1 MIGRYKLGK
10 IEIKNLIYKYKQF
23 DNEKNALENINLTID
38 KGEFIAVVG
47 LNGSGKSTLARQL
60 NGLLLPTKGVCIVD
74 GMDTR
79 NEATIWQ
86 VRQKVGMV
94 FQNPDNQII
103 AAIVEDDVAFGPEN
117 LGIVPQEIKKRV
129 TESLRAVGMEKK
141 RKFAPHLLS
150 GGQKQLIAIA
160 GVLAMRTDYL
170 VLDEPTAMLD
180 PSGREAVLKAVR
192 EIHEK
197 YGITIILITHF
208 MNEAIMADRIIVMH
222 MGKIAVDGSPRQVFS
237 DAAKVKRL
245 GLEMP
250 LAAQIAHRLRLKGMD
265 IANDIYSTDE
275 LIENLKVN

>member
-1 MIGRYKLGK
+1 MGK

-222 MGKIAVDGSPRQVFS
+222 MGEIAVDGSPRQVFS
-237 DAAKVKRL
+237 DAVKVKRL

>member
-60 NGLLLPTKGVCIVD
+60 NGLLLPTKGICIVD

>member
-1 MIGRYKLGK
+1 MGK

-237 DAAKVKRL
+237 DAVKVKRL

>member
-1 MIGRYKLGK
+1 MGK

-60 NGLLLPTKGVCIVD
+60 NGLLLPTKGICIVD

>member
-1 MIGRYKLGK
+1 
-10 IEIKNLIYKYKQF
+10 
-23 DNEKNALENINLTID
+23 
-38 KGEFIAVVG
+38 
-47 LNGSGKSTLARQL
+47 
-60 NGLLLPTKGVCIVD
+60 
-74 GMDTR
+74 
-79 NEATIWQ
+79 
-86 VRQKVGMV
+86 
-94 FQNPDNQII
+94 
-103 AAIVEDDVAFGPEN
+103 
-117 LGIVPQEIKKRV
+117 VPQEIKKRV

>member
-1 MIGRYKLGK
+1 MGK

>member
-1 MIGRYKLGK
+1 MGK
-10 IEIKNLIYKYKQF
+10 IEIKNLTYKYRQL
-23 DNEKNALENINLTID
+23 DNEKNALENINLTIN
-38 KGEFIAVVG
+38 KGEFIAIVG
-47 LNGSGKSTLARQL
+47 VNGSGKSTLARQL
-60 NGLLLPTKGVCIVD
+60 NGLLLPTGGSCIVD

-129 TESLRAVGMEKK
+129 AESLRAVGMEKK

-192 EIHEK
+192 EIHKK

-222 MGKIAVDGSPRQVFS
+222 MGKIAIDGSAGQVFNNA
-237 DAAKVKRL
+237 DRVKRL

-250 LAAQIAHRLRLKGMD
+250 LAAQLAHKLRLKGMN
-265 IANDIYSTDE
+265 IANDIYSVDK
-275 LIENLKVN
+275 LIENLKAHYSNW

>member
-1 MIGRYKLGK
+1 MGK
-10 IEIKNLIYKYKQF
+10 IEIKNLTYKYRQL
-23 DNEKNALENINLTID
+23 DNEKNALENINLTIN
-38 KGEFIAVVG
+38 KGEFIAIVG
-47 LNGSGKSTLARQL
+47 VNGSGKSTLARQL
-60 NGLLLPTKGVCIVD
+60 NGLLLPTGGSCIVD

-129 TESLRAVGMEKK
+129 AESLRAVGMEKK

-192 EIHEK
+192 EIHKK

-250 LAAQIAHRLRLKGMD
+250 LAAQIAHRLRLKGMN